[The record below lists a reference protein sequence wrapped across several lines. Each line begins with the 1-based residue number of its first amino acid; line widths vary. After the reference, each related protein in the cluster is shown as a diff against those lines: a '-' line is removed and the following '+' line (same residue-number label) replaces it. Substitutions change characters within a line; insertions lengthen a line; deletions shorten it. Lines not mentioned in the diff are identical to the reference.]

1 MPISTTSSKMHWQ
14 IFFPQRYEKYIF
26 SLFLQSSLNFLP
38 HCLIHVLVF
47 WLRGIWNRS
56 SPTKDWTCIPCIGR
70 QTPHHWTAREVQS
83 ISSWLKIST
92 NSAKFQDMNAK
103 SINMDQLVSEETKNK
118 ICFCPFHFSLSVPGK
133 VDHLID
139 KAGSI
144 LHWRCWRNDVRF
156 NGRQSKPRW
165 LNQSRPPMHLSET
178 SLAGTKQS

>member
-1 MPISTTSSKMHWQ
+1 MKCIS
-14 IFFPQRYEKYIF
+14 

-47 WLRGIWNRS
+47 WLRGIRNRS
-56 SPTKDWTCIPCIGR
+56 SLTKDWTCIPCIGR
-70 QTPHHWTAREVQS
+70 RTPHHWTTREVQS

-92 NSAKFQDMNAK
+92 KISAKFQDMNAK
-103 SINMDQLVSEETKNK
+103 PINMDQLASEETKNK

-144 LHWRCWRNDVRF
+144 LPWRCGRNDARF

-165 LNQSRPPMHLSET
+165 LNQSRPHMRLSET
-178 SLAGTKQS
+178 SLAGTKRS